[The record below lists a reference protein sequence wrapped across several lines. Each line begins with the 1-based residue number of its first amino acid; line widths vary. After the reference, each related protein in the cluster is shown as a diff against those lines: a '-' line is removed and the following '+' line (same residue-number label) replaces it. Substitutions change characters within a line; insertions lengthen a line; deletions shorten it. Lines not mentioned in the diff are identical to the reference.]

1 MVLAGLRRPYL
12 TFSPNSCEA
21 DGKNSVAGLAKP
33 SPSSNRPPVAFD
45 RLEKAVESPA
55 VPVGVSARSPGLVP
69 SAKSTPLYVLRRG
82 FIELPRL
89 LPGSGMR
96 GFPAPVAFFLA
107 APGSPAS
114 KSKSDGRSELN
125 CVF

>member
-1 MVLAGLRRPYL
+1 MVLAGLRRPYF

-21 DGKNSVAGLAKP
+21 DGKNSVAGLVKP

-69 SAKSTPLYVLRRG
+69 SAKSTPLYVLIRFGLR
-82 FIELPRL
+82 ELPRL
-89 LPGSGMR
+89 LPGSGKR
-96 GFPAPVAFFLA
+96 GFPAPAAFFLA

-125 CVF
+125 